1 MTTFTKQLKAD
12 EHVKNQR
19 NSWLRHGCDEL
30 QQVESLENS
39 VSDKNQAFSNMK
51 FAILTHV
58 SHLSV
63 LVSYTLSLLNIAM
76 ENHHAI
82 HR

>member
-19 NSWLRHGCDEL
+19 NSSTAASLKL

-39 VSDKNQAFSNMK
+39 VSDKNQAFNNMK
-51 FAILTHV
+51 RAILTHF

-63 LVSYTLSLLNIAM
+63 LVSYTLWLLNIAM

-82 HR
+82 NR